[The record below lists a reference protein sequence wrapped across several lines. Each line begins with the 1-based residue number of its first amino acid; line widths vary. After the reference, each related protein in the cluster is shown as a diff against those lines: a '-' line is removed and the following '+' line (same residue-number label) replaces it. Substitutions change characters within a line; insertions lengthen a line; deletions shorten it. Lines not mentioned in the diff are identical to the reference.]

1 MVQSF
6 YLIFGIYKRYGTLLR
21 CVVFVT
27 WYFVTWYFV
36 IWYLVFK
43 LGETDPA
50 TGAAILKLFHSHC
63 RCLEQFTKK
72 LDDKAFEV
80 NHHYH
85 SITTCSS
92 QYPQSLRCIQIN
104 IRTGQ
109 AVSEQCSLGIGIGT
123 TLHFITLTLTLHFI
137 TLQCTLPATQKR
149 SRSDE
154 H

>member
-1 MVQSF
+1 MVGYRQRYTMVQSF

-109 AVSEQCSLGIGIGT
+109 AVSRQCSLGIGT
-123 TLHFITLTLTLHFI
+123 YNT
-137 TLQCTLPATQKR
+137 
-149 SRSDE
+149 
-154 H
+154 

>member
-1 MVQSF
+1 MV
-6 YLIFGIYKRYGTLLR
+6 LR

-109 AVSEQCSLGIGIGT
+109 AVSEQCSLGMARAIFGIPPKAARLIFRWWNSKNGRVVSE
-123 TLHFITLTLTLHFI
+123 L
-137 TLQCTLPATQKR
+137 AE
-149 SRSDE
+149 D
-154 H
+154 

>member
-1 MVQSF
+1 MVH
-6 YLIFGIYKRYGTLLR
+6 Y

-27 WYFVTWYFV
+27 WYFVIWYFV

-85 SITTCSS
+85 SITMCSS

-109 AVSEQCSLGIGIGT
+109 AVSRQCSVLTGHWHIQYIT
-123 TLHFITLTLTLHFI
+123 FYYIDTYITLHNIAMHTTHSN
-137 TLQCTLPATQKR
+137 KR